1 MTVAV
6 KEIHTKDE
14 IATFKKEVETLS
26 RVKHKN
32 IVKLYGAS
40 TQEPCYLVMEYA
52 DGGSLYD
59 GQYIVTLHLR
69 WSLEFILHLFALHK
83 GIPI

>member
-6 KEIHTKDE
+6 KEIHTKEE
-14 IATFKKEVETLS
+14 IATFTKEVETLS
-26 RVKHKN
+26 RVNHPN

-40 TQEPCYLVMEYA
+40 TVEPCCLVMEYA

-59 GQYIVTLHLR
+59 GQYI
-69 WSLEFILHLFALHK
+69 
-83 GIPI
+83 